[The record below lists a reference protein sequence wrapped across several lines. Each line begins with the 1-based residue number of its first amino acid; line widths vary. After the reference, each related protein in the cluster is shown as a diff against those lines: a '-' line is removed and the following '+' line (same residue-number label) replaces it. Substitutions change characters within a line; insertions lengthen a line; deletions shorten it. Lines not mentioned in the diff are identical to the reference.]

1 MACRAPGVRSEDF
14 READTAG
21 SETPSVEGIL
31 EEFNG
36 WSNGP
41 RSRVIG
47 SGWMHRLRGI
57 LPPVNSLLRWTLL
70 APPLGAAIAWA
81 CAALYFDGPLFGW
94 LAAAFGAAAVVALG
108 FVRPLWKSVIV
119 VAVLFLAVVVWWL
132 SLEPSNDRQW
142 LPDVAR
148 LPTAE
153 IDGDRVTIHNVRN
166 FVYRSEFDYDE
177 HWEERTYDLSKLQ
190 GVDLFLIYWGSPW
203 IAHTIMSWVF
213 GDGPPLAISIET
225 RKEVGE
231 SYSAVRGFFR
241 QFELYYVVSD
251 ERDVIRLR
259 TDFRGEQVFLYHLI
273 AKPEVERK
281 VLLAYLDEINRLA
294 RKPRWYNA
302 LRYNCTTAIRHHVQS
317 VTPGNPFDWRI
328 LVNGRL
334 DELGY
339 ERGTIDQSLPFDELR
354 RRSDITERAKRIE
367 DDADF
372 SRKIREG
379 LPGRLG
385 ATPRADATSPGRPR
399 S

>member
-1 MACRAPGVRSEDF
+1 MKA
-14 READTAG
+14 
-21 SETPSVEGIL
+21 I
-31 EEFNG
+31 
-36 WSNGP
+36 
-41 RSRVIG
+41 
-47 SGWMHRLRGI
+47 
-57 LPPVNSLLRWTLL
+57 LRWGLL
-70 APPLGAAIAWA
+70 APPLVVAVAWA
-81 CAALYFDGPLFGW
+81 SAALYFDGPLSGW
-94 LAAAFGAAAVVALG
+94 LAAVLGCAVALALAL
-108 FVRPLWKSVIV
+108 VRPFAKSLAV
-119 VAVLFLAVVVWWL
+119 VAVLFLGVLVWWL
-132 SLEPSNDRQW
+132 SLEPSNDRHW

-148 LPTAE
+148 LPTAKIE
-153 IDGDRVTIHNVRN
+153 GDRITIQNVRN

-213 GDGPPLAISIET
+213 EDGPPLAISIET

-241 QFELYYVVSD
+241 QFELYYVVAD

-259 TDFRGEQVFLYHLI
+259 THFRGEQVFLYHLI
-273 AKPEVERK
+273 ATPEVERK

-294 RKPRWYNA
+294 QKPRWYNA

-317 VTPGNPFDWRI
+317 VTPGRPFDWRI
-328 LVNGRL
+328 LLNGRL

-339 ERGTIDQSLPFDELR
+339 ERGTIDQSLPFDELK
-354 RRSDITERAKRIE
+354 RRSDITERARAIG

-372 SRKIREG
+372 WTKIREG

-385 ATPRADATSPGRPR
+385 ARPR
-399 S
+399 TETPQTGSAHS